1 MEQNLPFDLDALLVF
16 GKVVESR
23 SLSKAAALLGMPKS
37 TVSRKLTKLESDLGI
52 KLLRKNTHQLTV
64 TDLGEQVY
72 SHAVNILSEANGVR
86 ALVEASKQ
94 EPHGELRVAIP
105 VFVGIDYASRVGA
118 TFLQRY
124 PNSRLDIHLVDD
136 MVDPIKDGFDVVIG
150 TGPLQ
155 DSTLIARKVF
165 SLELFL
171 CASPD
176 FVRQLEEPITAPTQL
191 NSLPFI
197 DFGFGGP
204 RKLTVAKQQAAI
216 RAVAPGAGA
225 RQQLSGVQAVHPA
238 RTRHRRHADSDHL
251 HHRIARGQHRARA
264 AGMDAAAAGRAHDL
278 PLRALLL
285 DADQCV
291 LRGGVRDHRREH
303 GADVSRPTILGA
315 AHPLFCIVTLCNVI
329 WNRLQRLA
337 AWMPAALRAVST
349 RPSCRQLYCCGT
361 TYFTTGGE
369 CFSSAQRSQR
379 CTFSHKEHRYG

>member
-64 TDLGEQVY
+64 TDLGEKVY
-72 SHAVNILSEANGVR
+72 AHAVNILTEANGVR
-86 ALVEASKQ
+86 ALVEGSRQ
-94 EPHGELRVAIP
+94 EPQGELRVAIP

-124 PNSRLDIHLVDD
+124 PHSRLDIRLVDN
-136 MVDPIKDGFDVVIG
+136 MVDPIKDGFDVVFG

-171 CASPD
+171 CASAD
-176 FVRQLEEPITAPTQL
+176 FVRQLTEPVTAPAQL
-191 NSLPFI
+191 NNLPFI

-204 RKLTVAKQQAAI
+204 RKAHGHQEQAAA
-216 RAVAPGAGA
+216 RAVAAGAGA

-238 RTRHRRHADSDHL
+238 GARHRRHAHPDHL
-251 HHRIARGQHRARA
+251 HRGTARRQHRARPSRL
-264 AGMDAAAAGRAHDL
+264 DARTARRAHDL
-278 PLRALLL
+278 PVRAVVL
-285 DADQCV
+285 DAHQRV
-291 LRGGVRDHRREH
+291 LRDGVRDHRREH
-303 GADVSRPTILGA
+303 RARLTSDFG
-315 AHPLFCIVTLCNVI
+315 VTGCG
-329 WNRLQRLA
+329 QRD
-337 AWMPAALRAVST
+337 
-349 RPSCRQLYCCGT
+349 
-361 TYFTTGGE
+361 
-369 CFSSAQRSQR
+369 
-379 CTFSHKEHRYG
+379 